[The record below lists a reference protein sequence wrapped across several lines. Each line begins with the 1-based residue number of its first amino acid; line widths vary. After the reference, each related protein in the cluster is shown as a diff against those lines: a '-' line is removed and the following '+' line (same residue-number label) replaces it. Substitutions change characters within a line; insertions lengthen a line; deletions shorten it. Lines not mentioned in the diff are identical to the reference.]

1 MDESI
6 IKVPFYTTTSA
17 WRMQAQMQ
25 GLLRNH
31 PSLIADSGPLAA
43 PGTVFT
49 TARLSLHNSE
59 NALAL
64 GLNPL
69 GAGGSVGLM
78 SVEGPEPTLQGA
90 THMRW
95 LDMPPDVCVSSID
108 WCDEH
113 LLVGSTRGRI
123 LLVKAGLYSVNE
135 RSGILDPSGCLVSG
149 DTQPVVG
156 DIIVAPSSH
165 AVSTLVRSVQ
175 CNAEVKSSS
184 VVAVVDS
191 RAMVWDIEGGA
202 SPLWSWTPGV
212 SPEAKNGSQH
222 DVLLF
227 AKWAPHSDSVVL
239 TGSYDGSLL
248 ITDIRAS
255 ESGMRSLSLPMRRGF
270 MARCADFNTLLPFV
284 VAAASSDGTIT
295 VFDCRFPGH
304 AVRTISSLQ
313 GDVASLRWLRLHS
326 DILATGGIDGTV
338 AMWNLRFAPT
348 YCVGRAQYKYP
359 VVDLAATVCSVEQR
373 LFGLTAGGELTLT
386 GLASSALSGLAP
398 SVTSRVHPPYTE
410 EGAPHLREQEQRGVG
425 LLYARRLQEAHEV
438 ITDCAME
445 RFTRKDTAVAMTLV
459 NLTDVMV
466 VPKFD
471 YKDMIAGNTERLFAV
486 EETPHT
492 QALEVFNELL
502 ARSSERLCMTL
513 PLRKVRDI
521 IEPNPEDLKK
531 VEALRL
537 NLLLQ
542 HVLHTGDP
550 EKVISGIQLFSANA
564 GNLDLVDTNTACS
577 IARMLLREKENYIEG
592 EKFMRAFLSL
602 LIQQDGTVLAHTL
615 ARRLLIVVQEPLTTE
630 GLPPRQAKR
639 HEERFLYNLLA
650 AQEAVQVQLA
660 ILGMGIERYQQVI
673 ATVNGYQKSC
683 LEKGESGIFGW
694 LGMRPIL
701 LFLHSLTADSNYAT
715 FFWACVQLMEAS
727 AKCPGSRQVE
737 SLLFSTVDRI
747 CRAAK
752 HIQEQLQQAANT
764 PHFTQTALR
773 EVGDMIRGALDFL
786 VVLLR
791 VHLECEN
798 VAIESGMSEI
808 PPVMARIFDI
818 LSTASSDL
826 LEDWATLLEKLKG
839 CKMQDFV
846 RKCCIGVVRNFSFQ
860 VEELM
865 RVSVKKENDETLN
878 EILDTCYDFL
888 DTAVK
893 GDED

>member
-6 IKVPFYTTTSA
+6 IKVPSYTTTSA
-17 WRMQAQMQ
+17 WRMQAQLQ

-108 WCDEH
+108 WCDDH

-123 LLVKAGLYSVNE
+123 LLVKADLYSVNE
-135 RSGILDPSGCLVSG
+135 CSGILDPSGCLVSG
-149 DTQPVVG
+149 ETQPVVG

-175 CNAEVKSSS
+175 CNAEVKPSS

-191 RAMVWDIEGGA
+191 RAMVWDVEGGA
-202 SPLWSWTPGV
+202 SPVWSWTPGV
-212 SPEAKNGSQH
+212 SPETKHGSQH

-227 AKWAPHSDSVVL
+227 AKWAPRSDSVVL

-248 ITDIRAS
+248 ITDTRAS
-255 ESGMRSLSLPMRRGF
+255 DSGVGSLSLPMRHGF

-284 VAAASSDGTIT
+284 VAAASSDGTIS
-295 VFDCRFPGH
+295 VFDCRFPDH

-348 YCVGRAQYKYP
+348 HCVGRAQYKYP

-373 LFGLTAGGELTLT
+373 LFGITAGGELTLT
-386 GLASSALSGLAP
+386 GLTSSALSGLAP
-398 SVTSRVHPPYTE
+398 SVTSRLHPPHAE
-410 EGAPHLREQEQRGVG
+410 ESAPHLREQEQRGVG
-425 LLYARRLQEAHEV
+425 LLYARRLREAHGV

-445 RFTRKDTAVAMTLV
+445 RFTRKDTAVAMALV
-459 NLTDVMV
+459 GLTDVMV

-471 YKDMIAGNTERLFAV
+471 YKEMIAGNAERLFAV

-521 IEPNPEDLKK
+521 IEPSPEDLKK

-550 EKVISGIQLFSANA
+550 EKVIGGIQLFSANA
-564 GNLDLVDTNTACS
+564 GNLDLVDTDTACG

-592 EKFMRAFLSL
+592 EKFVRAFLSL

-615 ARRLLIVVQEPLTTE
+615 ARQLLIVVQEPLTTE
-630 GLPPRQAKR
+630 GLPPRQAKWR
-639 HEERFLYNLLA
+639 EERFLCNLLA

-660 ILGMGIERYQQVI
+660 ILGMGIERYKQVI
-673 ATVNGYQKSC
+673 ATVNSYQKSC

-694 LGMRPIL
+694 LGMKPIL

-715 FFWACVQLMEAS
+715 FFWACVQLMEAF
-727 AKCPGSRQVE
+727 ARCPGSRQVE

-747 CRAAK
+747 YSAAK

-764 PHFTQTALR
+764 PRFTQSTLR

-791 VHLECEN
+791 VQLECEN

-839 CKMQDFV
+839 CTMRDFV
-846 RKCCIGVVRNFSFQ
+846 RKCCVGAIRNFSFQ

-865 RVSVKKENDETLN
+865 TVSVKKEDDETLN

-888 DTAVK
+888 DTVVK